1 MTKGEI
7 SKNQRFAEVI
17 DELKKR
23 GEIYNQTDLSN
34 KLHKSKAY
42 ISQCLSGKRSITD
55 RFINDLVS
63 VFNLVNKD
71 YITKGD
77 GSPTIT
83 PSITATNFANQF
95 ANQYKV
101 GDNANITLGGASCA
115 ENCTSVEQCIELL
128 RTAQNTIDLLIKQ
141 RDSAQNIVLR
151 TQDQLTKTQ
160 EQVDKLLSLL
170 SNK

>member
-1 MTKGEI
+1 MTKSEM

-63 VFNLVNKD
+63 VFSLVNKD

-83 PSITATNFANQF
+83 PSITANNFANQ
-95 ANQYKV
+95 YRV
-101 GDNANITLGGASCA
+101 GDNSSIALGGASCA
-115 ENCTSVEQCIELL
+115 ENCASIEQCIELL

>member
-1 MTKGEI
+1 M
-7 SKNQRFAEVI
+7 
-17 DELKKR
+17 
-23 GEIYNQTDLSN
+23 
-34 KLHKSKAY
+34 
-42 ISQCLSGKRSITD
+42 
-55 RFINDLVS
+55 S

-170 SNK
+170 ANK

>member
-1 MTKGEI
+1 MTKDEV

-55 RFINDLVS
+55 RFVNDLVS

-77 GSPTIT
+77 GSPIIT
-83 PSITATNFANQF
+83 PSITATNF

-170 SNK
+170 ANK